1 MKKTISRLLIVAALS
16 ACQTVSPPP
25 PLIGWLDNEFVLAPG
40 QTAEINGTDL
50 SITLISVPGDG
61 RCPLDIEC
69 TESGPV
75 TITMEVQVGSGV
87 SQEFVLQAFT
97 DTNGRV
103 PEGPFEGMQD
113 RVEHDGYLIRVRGVL
128 PFPQTSA
135 SGMEEGE
142 YRVSFLVS
150 R

>member
-1 MKKTISRLLIVAALS
+1 MKKSISRFLIVAALS
-16 ACQTVSPPP
+16 ACQTASPLPP
-25 PLIGWLDNEFVLAPG
+25 VTGGLDNEFVLAPG

-50 SITLISVPGDG
+50 SITLRSVPGDG
-61 RCPLDIEC
+61 RCPLDVEC

-75 TITMEVQVGSGV
+75 TLSMEVRVNSSA
-87 SQEFVLQAFT
+87 SQEFILQTFT
-97 DTNGRV
+97 DTSGRV

-135 SGMEEGE
+135 SGIEEGD
-142 YRVSFLVS
+142 YRVSFLVTK
-150 R
+150 